1 MDSLGDLLNR
11 MGRNTSQENTPPSSK
26 TPLTTDGEPCPLCG
40 QASLCGGLGV
50 ISYDVPVDH
59 PNFGKLFRCP
69 NNLIENDREHQGRM
83 RRISNLSAFADKTFN
98 NFDIERPLLSNR
110 ERESL
115 KLAWDTAKQFAA
127 APSGWLL
134 LEGTYG
140 CGKTHLAAAI
150 GNTRLAHGDLVL
162 FITVPDLLDHLRST
176 YGPSS
181 EVGYDEM
188 FDRIRGAQM
197 LILDDLGSENPS
209 QWAGEKLFQLLNY
222 RYSHRLPTVITTNV
236 DLDRIDGRIRSRM
249 LDEGLIRRA
258 RITAPDYRTPAE
270 NEESQLTN
278 LAHYRDMTMDNFDT
292 RTGLGSDEQ
301 KNLDYVLG
309 IARQYAT
316 TPNGWLTIIGPYG
329 SGKTHLAAAIANFQR
344 DRGTNVMFTT
354 LPDLMDYLRVT
365 FNNTLTVSLQERF
378 QLVLN
383 APLLVLDDL
392 RAEQQSAWVREKL
405 FQIIEYRY
413 TGQLPTVITT
423 AKQVEELDERIA
435 TRLLDWRR
443 CQIVAITA
451 PSYAQRIHR
460 RSR

>member
-1 MDSLGDLLNR
+1 
-11 MGRNTSQENTPPSSK
+11 MGKNTSQENTPPSST
-26 TPLTTDGEPCPLCG
+26 TPPTNNGEPCALCG
-40 QASLCGGLGV
+40 QPSICGGLGV
-50 ISYDVPVDH
+50 ISYEVPVDH
-59 PNFGKLFRCP
+59 PDFGKLFRCP
-69 NNLIENDREHQGRM
+69 NYPVEADREHQARM
-83 RRISNLSAFADKTFN
+83 RRISNLSAFTDKHFD
-98 NFDIERPLLSNR
+98 NFEIERPLLTNS

-115 KLAWDTAKQFAA
+115 MLAHNMAYQFAA
-127 APSGWLL
+127 VPEGWLI
-134 LEGTYG
+134 LEGPYG

-150 GNTRLAHGDLVL
+150 GNERLAHGDMVL

-188 FDRIRGAQM
+188 FDRIRTAQL
-197 LILDDLGSENPS
+197 LILDDLGAENPS

-249 LDEGLIRRA
+249 LDEELIRQA

-270 NEESQLTN
+270 NQQHQLTN
-278 LAHYRDMTMDNFDT
+278 LSHYRDMTLDNFDT
-292 RTGLGSDEQ
+292 RTGIGPDEQ
-301 KNLDYVLG
+301 KRLDHVLSV
-309 IARQYAT
+309 ARQYASA
-316 TPNGWLTIIGPYG
+316 PQGWLTIIGPYG

-344 DRGTNVMFTT
+344 DRGTGVIFTT
-354 LPDLMDYLRVT
+354 VPDLMDYLRVT
-365 FNNTLTVSLQERF
+365 FNNTMTISLQQRF
-378 QLVLN
+378 NMVLN
-383 APLLVLDDL
+383 IPLLVLDDL
-392 RAEQQSAWVREKL
+392 RAEQSTAWVREKL

-443 CQIVAITA
+443 CQIIAITT
-451 PSYAQRIHR
+451 PSFAQRIHR
-460 RSR
+460 RQR